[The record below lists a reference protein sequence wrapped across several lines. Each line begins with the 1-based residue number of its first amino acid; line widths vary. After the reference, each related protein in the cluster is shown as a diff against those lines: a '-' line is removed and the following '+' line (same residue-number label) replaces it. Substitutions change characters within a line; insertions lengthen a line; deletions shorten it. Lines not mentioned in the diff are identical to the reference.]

1 MKKFVP
7 NYYSKFKCIAD
18 KCKHSCCVGWEI
30 DIDEKSF
37 DFYKTVGGEI
47 GKKLKNNIS
56 IENGTPHFVLGE
68 KERCPFL
75 LENGLCELFIN
86 LGEENLCEICTMHP
100 RFVNY
105 LSDREEIGLGLTCEE
120 AARLILSEKEKFSLI
135 SSGKNQAEVLT
146 DDEREILNFRE
157 LCINTVTDRR
167 KSIKERLNIL
177 LTLSDYCA
185 VPSLDIKYWAEKYLK
200 LEMLDEAWGETLIKL
215 KNTENSLDF
224 ESVLSEFGT
233 EFEQLAV
240 YFIYRHLIKAAEDYL
255 SAEYLQFAFISVF
268 MIASVL
274 ALIKKE
280 KGEISKLDLFDTA
293 RIYSSEIE
301 YSDENIEALLDIFS
315 ELNEEE

>member
-1 MKKFVP
+1 MKKYVP

-18 KCKHSCCVGWEI
+18 KCKHTCCVGWEI

-56 IENGTPHFVLGE
+56 IEDGAAHFILGE
-68 KERCPFL
+68 RERCPFL
-75 LENGLCELFIN
+75 LKNGLCELFIN
-86 LGEENLCEICTMHP
+86 LGEDKLCDICTMHP

-135 SSGKNQAEVLT
+135 SSGKNSNEALT
-146 DDEREILNFRE
+146 DDEREVLNFRE

-167 KSIKERLNIL
+167 KGIEERLNIL
-177 LTLSDYCA
+177 LTLPDYCT
-185 VPSLDIKYWAEKYLK
+185 VPDLDIKYWATEYLK
-200 LEMLDEAWGETLIKL
+200 LERLDEAWGEILEKL
-215 KNTENSLDF
+215 KTYKYDLSYSDI
-224 ESVLSEFGT
+224 LSEFET
-233 EFEQLAV
+233 EFEQLTV
-240 YFIYRHLIKAAEDYL
+240 YFIFRHLIKAAEDYL
-255 SAEYLQFAFISVF
+255 TAEYLQFTFISVF
-268 MIASVL
+268 IIANVL
-274 ALIKKE
+274 ALIKAE
-280 KGEISKLDLFDTA
+280 KGEVKKEDLFEIA

-315 ELNEEE
+315 EMNF